1 MTAFSEYVRLEASGL
16 WRATLKDQRR
26 EVIVSIGE
34 ATLAISTVQGTALT
48 HWSLAAVNRINPGQS
63 PAIYCPDGD
72 PDETL
77 ELDENQ
83 VEVIDAIERLR
94 SAIDRARPHPGRLR
108 HYSVLASVAAVVG
121 LMVFW
126 MPGALLNHTVS
137 VVPDIKRQSIG
148 AALLGRIER
157 VSGRACSTSDTR
169 SVLAA
174 LARRTGARQLVV
186 LPSGVQDTRHLPGGI
201 ILLNK
206 ALIEDYEDPAIVA
219 GYILTERARATDKD
233 PLAELLA
240 NGGPSASF
248 RLLTTG
254 ELTQGMLDQYAEYV
268 LVANRPEPVDDL
280 ALALFAQAKVPSTPY
295 AYARDITGETVLPF
309 IEADPMAGLSPEP
322 VLADRDWVLLQNIC
336 GG

>member
-1 MTAFSEYVRLEASGL
+1 MTALSEYVRLEASGL
-16 WRATLKDQRR
+16 WRATPQDQRR

-34 ATLAISTVQGTALT
+34 ATLAISTIQGTALT
-48 HWSLAAVNRINPGQS
+48 HWSLAAVNRANPGQR

-72 PDETL
+72 PGETL
-77 ELDENQ
+77 ELDADQDEMI
-83 VEVIDAIERLR
+83 VAIERLR
-94 SAIDRARPHPGRLR
+94 TAVERTRAHPGRLR
-108 HYSVLASVAAVVG
+108 LYSVLATLAALVA

-126 MPGALLNHTVS
+126 MPGALLTHTAS

-157 VSGRACSTSDTR
+157 VSGRACSTPETR
-169 SVLAA
+169 SVLAM
-174 LARRTGARQLVV
+174 LARHTGARQLVV
-186 LPSGVQDTRHLPGGI
+186 LPSGVQDTQHLPGGI

-219 GYILTERARATDKD
+219 GYILAERARAADND
-233 PLAELLA
+233 PLASLLRS
-240 NGGPSASF
+240 GGPSASF

-254 ELTQGMLDQYAEYV
+254 KLTQSTLDQYAEQV
-268 LVANRPEPVDDL
+268 LVAERPDLVDET
-280 ALALFAQAKVPSTPY
+280 ALALFAQAEIPSTPY
-295 AYARDITGETVLPF
+295 AYARDITGETVLPY
-309 IEADPMAGLSPEP
+309 IEADPMTGQSPKP

>member
-1 MTAFSEYVRLEASGL
+1 MTALSEYIRLEASGL
-16 WRATLKDQRR
+16 WRATPEDQRR

-34 ATLAISTVQGTALT
+34 ATLAISTTQGTALT
-48 HWSLAAVNRINPGQS
+48 HWSLAAINRTNPGQD

-72 PDETL
+72 PGETL
-77 ELDENQ
+77 ELDANQ
-83 VEVIDAIERLR
+83 DEMIVAIERLR
-94 SAIDRARPHPGRLR
+94 SAIERARPHPGRLR
-108 HYSVLASVAAVVG
+108 LYGVLATLAALIA

-126 MPGALLNHTVS
+126 MPGALLTHTVS

-157 VSGRACSTSDTR
+157 VSGRACSTPDTR

-174 LARRTGARQLVV
+174 LARHTGARKLVV
-186 LPSGVQDTRHLPGGI
+186 LPSGVRDTRHLPGGI

-206 ALIEDYEDPAIVA
+206 ALIEDFEDPAIVA
-219 GYILTERARATDKD
+219 GYILTERARAAEQD
-233 PLAELLA
+233 PLAELLL

-254 ELTQGMLDQYAEYV
+254 ELTQGTLDRYAEHV
-268 LVANRPEPVDDL
+268 LVAERPDLVDEI
-280 ALALFAQAKVPSTPY
+280 ALALFAQTEVPSTPY
-295 AYARDITGETVLPF
+295 AFARDITGETVLSY
-309 IEADPMAGLSPEP
+309 IEADPMAGLSPKP